1 MLLAVEDDLRAVRT
15 AVGDLAAKW
24 KDLGLSLGIRKCDLD
39 AILSPSNPTPS
50 DCLREMLALWL
61 KQNYDV
67 SPPPKVLLPLV
78 IDQRDL
84 SAQ

>member
-1 MLLAVEDDLRAVRT
+1 MLLAGEDDLRAVRT

-24 KDLGLSLGIRKCDLD
+24 KDVGLCLGVRKCDLD
-39 AILSPSNPTPS
+39 AIPSLSNPTAS

-67 SPPPKVLLPLV
+67 SNPPKVLHH
-78 IDQRDL
+78 II
-84 SAQ
+84 SY